1 MVHVLHEDGEIT
13 VGKIGNAVAANNER
27 RIGGDAAEDF
37 FFAVDLAED
46 GGLRGGGGD
55 EFEGVNG
62 AVLLVDHFVD
72 RTAIAPAKDGEFGI
86 VGEGERSGG
95 GGGGGGGGCGGRG
108 GRGRQREREG
118 RAALGGFRQGEAE
131 VYLAALPD

>member
-55 EFEGVNG
+55 EFEGING

-118 RAALGGFRQGEAE
+118 RAAL
-131 VYLAALPD
+131 L

>member
-55 EFEGVNG
+55 EFEGING

-118 RAALGGFRQGEAE
+118 RAALGGFRQGKAE
-131 VYLAALPD
+131 VYLAAFPD